1 MKIDLAQLE
10 DILNASLWPSSMSEM
25 IENLGSNGVEKLEYL
40 GNKGSPPDSLE
51 TRCQDDTEI
60 KKMNLT
66 KLLILQPQVLS
77 FPTCSFLPKTVP
89 EHLC

>member
-1 MKIDLAQLE
+1 
-10 DILNASLWPSSMSEM
+10 M

-66 KLLILQPQVLS
+66 KLLILQPQGTILS
-77 FPTCSFLPKTVP
+77 HLFIPPKDCTWTSM
-89 EHLC
+89 LKAC